1 MSIWLWGVIAMMLG
15 VVPCALL
22 ILRSP
27 DMSDWT
33 LALQMSGIIVVLGL
47 LLLAQAMKR
56 PSFYDLAVAL
66 ALLSFPAGLMFAH
79 FIERWFR

>member
-1 MSIWLWGVIAMMLG
+1 MNIWLSADVALLLG

-22 ILRSP
+22 ILRSA
-27 DMSDWT
+27 DAADWT
-33 LALQMSGIIVVLGL
+33 VGVQLGGIIIALALLVLAEG
-47 LLLAQAMKR
+47 MKR
-56 PSFYDLAVAL
+56 PSFFDLSVAL

>member
-1 MSIWLWGVIAMMLG
+1 MSIWLWSDIALLLSI
-15 VVPCALL
+15 VPCAIL
-22 ILRSP
+22 ILRSSNV
-27 DMSDWT
+27 SDWT
-33 LALQMSGIIVVLGL
+33 VATQMGGLIAVLALLV
-47 LLLAQAMKR
+47 LAQAMKR